1 MSEIQR
7 IVDQLQRAFEG
18 NAWHGPSVKE
28 VLAGVTAHRAA
39 AKPMAA
45 AHGIWE
51 LVHHIAA
58 WEAIVRRRIE
68 GEVIVDVAD
77 DEDWPRVGDT
87 SEAAWRVS
95 LDELERGHELLRDAI
110 VGMKESRLEETVPGK
125 DHSFYVL
132 VHGVVQ
138 HDLYHAGQIALLKRA
153 YF

>member
-28 VLAGVTAHRAA
+28 VLAGVPADRAA
-39 AKPMAA
+39 AKPLAA

-68 GEVIVDVAD
+68 GEVIVEVAD
-77 DEDWPRVGDT
+77 EEDWPRVADT

-138 HDLYHAGQIALLKRA
+138 HDLYHAGQIALLRRA
-153 YF
+153 AG

>member
-18 NAWHGPSVKE
+18 NAWHGPSVTE
-28 VLAGVTAHRAA
+28 VLAGVTAHGAA
-39 AKPMAA
+39 AKPVAA

-68 GEVIVDVAD
+68 GEVIVEVAD
-77 DEDWPRVGDT
+77 EEDWPRVDDT